1 MAIITLAEE
10 VANKYDVD
18 EIISFVEAELKTMRQ
33 MALSKEPDKSFT
45 LGKIS
50 VGLTNMASILEALR
64 KKRNPKSGE
73 EPPVVAG

>member
-1 MAIITLAEE
+1 MAITLAEE
-10 VANKYDVD
+10 VVEKYDVED
-18 EIISFVEAELKTMRQ
+18 VISFIEAEVKTMRQ

-50 VGLTNMASILEALR
+50 VGLTNIASLLEALR
-64 KKRNPKSGE
+64 KKLKPETKE

>member
-1 MAIITLAEE
+1 MAITLAEE
-10 VANKYDVD
+10 VVEKYDTEDVV
-18 EIISFVEAELKTMRQ
+18 SFIEAEVKTMRQ

-50 VGLTNMASILEALR
+50 VGLTNIASLLEALR
-64 KKRNPKSGE
+64 KKLKPETKE